1 VFDLDHWQEIWHTLK
16 GNKVRTF
23 LTAFGVFWGIFML
36 VVMLGSGNGLQ
47 NGVYREFTGIATNS
61 FFVWTQRTSKPWKG
75 LPAGRGFYM
84 TNEDHAAIREQ
95 LPEARIVAP
104 RNQLRGYGSAN
115 NVTRGARAGGFTV
128 MGDYPEVMEV
138 QAMRILEGRFV
149 NHLDIEQRR
158 KVAVIGRRIYDVLF
172 ERGEDPI
179 GESIRINGVY
189 FKVVGLFDSPRSGDQ
204 GDRDVQTIYLP
215 FTTFQRAF
223 NYGNVVGWFAI
234 TSQDDVP
241 ASTVERRVIALL
253 KRRHRVAPDDER
265 AFGHFN
271 LEEEYQEIQGI
282 FAGINGLIWIVG
294 IGTLAAGVIGVS
306 NIMLVVVRER
316 TKEIGIRKSVG
327 ATPRSITVQ
336 VILEALILTAVAGY
350 AGLMAGMWAID
361 LTNAVLQTSGAQ
373 PMMFHNPGV
382 GLSTA
387 LQALAI
393 LVAAGILAGLI
404 PAQRAVRV
412 HPVEA
417 LRME

>member
-1 VFDLDHWQEIWHTLK
+1 
-16 GNKVRTF
+16 
-23 LTAFGVFWGIFML
+23 
-36 VVMLGSGNGLQ
+36 
-47 NGVYREFTGIATNS
+47 
-61 FFVWTQRTSKPWKG
+61 
-75 LPAGRGFYM
+75 
-84 TNEDHAAIREQ
+84 
-95 LPEARIVAP
+95 
-104 RNQLRGYGSAN
+104 
-115 NVTRGARAGGFTV
+115 
-128 MGDYPEVMEV
+128 
-138 QAMRILEGRFV
+138 
-149 NHLDIEQRR
+149 
-158 KVAVIGRRIYDVLF
+158 
-172 ERGEDPI
+172 
-179 GESIRINGVY
+179 
-189 FKVVGLFDSPRSGDQ
+189 
-204 GDRDVQTIYLP
+204 
-215 FTTFQRAF
+215 
-223 NYGNVVGWFAI
+223 
-234 TSQDDVP
+234 
-241 ASTVERRVIALL
+241 VIALL